1 MYRDVRGHATS
12 VISRV
17 DDRADTLYTVG
28 MLNQLFENNRA
39 WAEHMKQL
47 DAGFFERLTLQQT
60 PEYLWIGCADSRVPA
75 NQILGLGPGGVFVHR
90 NVGNIV
96 IHTDLN
102 CLSVLQYAV
111 DVLKIKHVIVCG
123 HYECG
128 GIKAALS
135 ETRHGLID
143 NWLCHIRDTFQKHQ
157 ALLAPLSHDERMD
170 RMCELNVAEQVL
182 NVCQSTVMR
191 EAWQRGDAV
200 SVYGLIY
207 RVQDGLLN
215 ALMRSIQGEQD
226 LPAAYA
232 YAIDIVTQRAT
243 GKDVLP

>member
-1 MYRDVRGHATS
+1 
-12 VISRV
+12 
-17 DDRADTLYTVG
+17 
-28 MLNQLFENNRA
+28 MLEKLFENNRD
-39 WAEHMKQL
+39 WAEQMKL
-47 DAGFFERLTLQQT
+47 NDPGFFERLALQQT

-111 DVLKIKHVIVCG
+111 DVLKVKHVIVCG

-128 GIKAALS
+128 GIRAALS
-135 ETRHGLID
+135 EVRHGLID
-143 NWLCHIRDTFQKHQ
+143 NWLCHIRDIFGKHK
-157 ALLAPLSHDERMD
+157 ALLTPLAPDERVE

-182 NVCQSTVMR
+182 NVCQTTVMS
-191 EAWQRGDAV
+191 EAWQRGQAV

-207 RVQDGLLN
+207 SVQNGLLK
-215 ALMRSIQGEQD
+215 ALMPSIKGEQD
-226 LPAAYA
+226 LPKAYA
-232 YAIDIVTQRAT
+232 DAIEVIAQRAS
-243 GKDVLP
+243 GLEAR

>member
-1 MYRDVRGHATS
+1 MYRLVMSHATS
-12 VISRV
+12 WISRV
-17 DDRADTLYTVG
+17 DENAGRLYTMT
-28 MLNQLFENNRA
+28 MLNQLFENNRV
-39 WAEHMKQL
+39 WAEQMRQQ
-47 DAGFFERLTLQQT
+47 DPGFFERLVLQQT

-128 GIKAALS
+128 GIRAALS
-135 ETRHGLID
+135 EVRYGLID
-143 NWLCHIRDTFQKHQ
+143 NWLCHIRDIFQKHQ
-157 ALLAPLSHDERMD
+157 ALLTPLSPDERVE

-182 NVCQSTVMR
+182 NVCQTTVMSD
-191 EAWQRGDAV
+191 AWQRGQAV

-207 RVQDGLLN
+207 SVQNGLPN
-215 ALMRSIQGEQD
+215 ALMRSIKGERD
-226 LPAAYA
+226 LPNAYA
-232 YAIDIVTQRAT
+232 HAIETITQRAADQT
-243 GKDVLP
+243 SR

>member
-1 MYRDVRGHATS
+1 
-12 VISRV
+12 
-17 DDRADTLYTVG
+17 
-28 MLNQLFENNRA
+28 MLEKLFENNRD
-39 WAEHMKQL
+39 WAEQMKL
-47 DAGFFERLTLQQT
+47 HDPGFFERLALQQT

-111 DVLKIKHVIVCG
+111 DVLKVKHVIVCG

-128 GIKAALS
+128 GIRAALS
-135 ETRHGLID
+135 EVRHGLID
-143 NWLCHIRDTFQKHQ
+143 NWLCHIRDIFQKHQ
-157 ALLAPLSHDERMD
+157 ALLTPLAPDERIE

-182 NVCQSTVMR
+182 NVCQTTVMS
-191 EAWQRGDAV
+191 EAWQRGQVV

-207 RVQDGLLN
+207 SVQNGLLK
-215 ALMRSIQGEQD
+215 ALMPSIKGEQD
-226 LPAAYA
+226 LPKAYA
-232 YAIDIVTQRAT
+232 DAIEVIAQRAS
-243 GKDVLP
+243 GLEAR

>member
-1 MYRDVRGHATS
+1 MRQQDP
-12 VISRV
+12 
-17 DDRADTLYTVG
+17 
-28 MLNQLFENNRA
+28 
-39 WAEHMKQL
+39 
-47 DAGFFERLTLQQT
+47 GFFERLVLQQA

-111 DVLKIKHVIVCG
+111 DVLKIQHVIVCG

-128 GIKAALS
+128 GIRAALS
-135 ETRHGLID
+135 EVRHGLID
-143 NWLCHIRDTFQKHQ
+143 NWLCHIRDIFQKHQ
-157 ALLAPLSHDERMD
+157 ALLTPLSPDERVE

-182 NVCQSTVMR
+182 NVCQTTVLSD
-191 EAWQRGDAV
+191 AWQRGQAV

-207 RVQDGLLN
+207 SVQNGLLN
-215 ALMRSIQGEQD
+215 ALMRSIKGEQD
-226 LPAAYA
+226 LPSAYA
-232 YAIDIVTQRAT
+232 HAIEVITQRAK
-243 GKDVLP
+243 GKTA